1 MLNSHQILA
10 GARTKGGIKTYVGA
24 EYTTTPTVSVTG
36 AGAFTFTGGVELDG
50 EAFNLA
56 SYPFAATTLNTLL
69 VDGNYILSVVPNYVE
84 PADRATAESLGLNYY
99 VDNNAVGESLV
110 HYFLPSALEA
120 SVAAAGG
127 YNNLYKLRA
136 MGAASGAQI
145 QLVNSY
151 SDALEKLSDPR
162 YVGKLLNPSGLAYVL
177 TRVYDQNNSSKVDA
191 LVGMT
196 NQQIEL
202 FKATQGY
209 IAAERKVFPKTDAYV
224 TGNNGGVLAKIS
236 RAFAYASL
244 NDANA
249 DFNAIEIK
257 LDYKTGDTLS
267 APVDLDDTVIP
278 AANYTHVA
286 VFEYYQP
293 TYTSR
298 GHEGTNPGVFDTY
311 TKEDA
316 TLLGR
321 INPLYQA
328 RDFEVAR
335 VSAGRGLPLSAVTKY
350 GHPLPLAKFTKV
362 GAVYS
367 AATKYTPGSIIP
379 SGGAGPTP

>member
-24 EYTTTPTVSVTG
+24 EYASVPTVTL
-36 AGAFTFTGGVELDG
+36 AGTTFTFTGGVELDG

-56 SYPFAATTLNTLL
+56 SYPFNAATLSSLL
-69 VDGNYILSVVPNYVE
+69 VDGNYVLSVVPAYTE
-84 PADRATAESLGLNYY
+84 PADRATAEGLGLNYY
-99 VDNNAVGESLV
+99 VDKNAVGESLV

-136 MGAASGAQI
+136 MGAATGAQI
-145 QLVNSY
+145 QLVNTY
-151 SDALEKLSDPR
+151 SDQLERLSDPR
-162 YVGKLLNPSGLAYVL
+162 YVGKLLDPTGLAYVL
-177 TRVYDQNNSSKVDA
+177 TRVFDQNNSSKVDA
-191 LVGMT
+191 LAGLT

-209 IAAERKVFPKTDAYV
+209 VAAERKVFAKSNAYV

-236 RAFAYASL
+236 RAFAYASVA
-244 NDANA
+244 DANA
-249 DFNAIEIK
+249 DLNAIEIK

-267 APVDLDDTVIP
+267 APVDLDDVLIP
-278 AANYTHVA
+278 AANYSHVA

-293 TYTSR
+293 TYMSR
-298 GHEGTNPGVFDTY
+298 GHEGTNPGVLDTY

-316 TLLGR
+316 DLLGR
-321 INPLYQA
+321 INPIYQA

-335 VSAGRGLPLSAVTKY
+335 VSAGRGLPLSAITKY
-350 GHPLPLAKFTKV
+350 GYPLPLAKFTLA
-362 GAVYS
+362 GGVYS
-367 AATKYTPGSIIP
+367 AATKYTPGSVLL
-379 SGGAGPTP
+379 SGGVGPTP

>member
-24 EYTTTPTVSVTG
+24 EYASVPTVTL
-36 AGAFTFTGGVELDG
+36 AGTTFTFTGGVELDG

-56 SYPFAATTLNTLL
+56 SYPFNAATLSSLL
-69 VDGNYILSVVPNYVE
+69 VDGNYVLSVVPAYTE
-84 PADRATAESLGLNYY
+84 PADRATAEGLGLNYY
-99 VDNNAVGESLV
+99 VDKNAVGESLV

-136 MGAASGAQI
+136 MGAATGAQI
-145 QLVNSY
+145 QLVNTY
-151 SDALEKLSDPR
+151 SDQLERLSDPR
-162 YVGKLLNPSGLAYVL
+162 YVGKLLDPTGLAYVL
-177 TRVYDQNNSSKVDA
+177 TRVFDQNNSSKVDA
-191 LVGMT
+191 LAGLT

-209 IAAERKVFPKTDAYV
+209 VAAERKVFAKSNAYV

-236 RAFAYASL
+236 RAFAYASVA
-244 NDANA
+244 DANA
-249 DFNAIEIK
+249 DLNAIEIK

-267 APVDLDDTVIP
+267 APVDLDDVLIP
-278 AANYTHVA
+278 AANYSHVA

-293 TYTSR
+293 TYMSR
-298 GHEGTNPGVFDTY
+298 GHEGTNPGVLDTY

-316 TLLGR
+316 DLLGR
-321 INPLYQA
+321 INPIYQA

-335 VSAGRGLPLSAVTKY
+335 VSAGRGLPLSAITKY
-350 GHPLPLAKFTKV
+350 GYPLPLAKFTLA
-362 GAVYS
+362 GGVYS
-367 AATKYTPGSIIP
+367 AATKYTPGSILL
-379 SGGAGPTP
+379 SGGVGPTP

>member
-24 EYTTTPTVSVTG
+24 EYGSVPTVAL
-36 AGAFTFTGGVELDG
+36 AGTTFSFTGTVEFDG
-50 EAFNLA
+50 EAYNLA
-56 SYPFAATTLNTLL
+56 SFPFNAATLSSVL
-69 VDGNYILSVVPNYVE
+69 VDGEYTLSAVPSYTE
-84 PADRATAESLGLNYY
+84 PADRVAAEALSLNYY
-99 VDNNAVGESLV
+99 VDKNAAGESLV
-110 HYFLPSALEA
+110 HYFLPSAIEA

-127 YNNLYKLRA
+127 YNNLYKSVA
-136 MGAASGAQI
+136 MGSASNLEV
-145 QLVNSY
+145 QLVNNY
-151 SDALEKLSDPR
+151 SDAIEKLSDPR
-162 YVGKLLNPSGLAYVL
+162 YVGKLLNPTGVSYVL
-177 TRVYDQNNSSKVDA
+177 TRTFDQDNRSKVDA
-191 LVGMT
+191 LVGL
-196 NQQIEL
+196 NNSQIEL

-209 IAAERKVFPKTDAYV
+209 IAAERKVFAKSNVYV
-224 TGNNGGVLAKIS
+224 TGNNAGVLAKVS

-249 DFNAIEIK
+249 DVNAIEIK
-257 LDYKTGDTLS
+257 LDYKNGDTLS
-267 APVDLDDTVIP
+267 APVDVNNVLIP
-278 AANYTHVA
+278 AGDYTHVA

-298 GHEGTNPGVFDTY
+298 GHEGTNPGIFDMY

-316 TLLGR
+316 LILGR

-350 GHPLPLAKFTKV
+350 GYPLPLAKFVLT
-362 GAVYS
+362 GGVYS
-367 AATKYTPGSIIP
+367 AATKYTPGSILP
-379 SGGAGPTP
+379 SGGIGPTP